1 MSSGIYRL
9 LSFVSANRERYQNR
23 AMGAK
28 TSSHPKD
35 TYEPSILLIV
45 AGGTICMQDSEDGL
59 VTSKLFLDECLS
71 AKPVF
76 NDGTPCPTYQVIDEH
91 GVEREA
97 PTLRLPRDRNGAN
110 VRCTVLEFNPLLDS
124 STAHSPTWNQL
135 AQTVRSNEAN
145 FDAFV
150 ICHGTDTLAYTSA
163 ALSYMLMPNL
173 DKTVVLTG
181 AQRSMFFA
189 DSDGSDNLLGSI
201 VLASHLR
208 IPEVCVY
215 FGHKLLRG
223 TRITKISASSYS
235 GFESPNAGPLATVS
249 ETGIVVHWDN
259 LQHNEPNHAKGTTP
273 NTKPSKAL
281 AELDSA
287 AVVVIKIYPG
297 LTPALLTLILS
308 TTSIRGAV
316 LETLGAGNIPL
327 DLIPA
332 LQSAV
337 QRGVTIVNVTQC
349 LHGSVSSAYEPA
361 RKLVEAGIQLG
372 YDMTTEA
379 AFTKLVYL
387 LAQNKESPK
396 SDEDVRGLVSK
407 NLRGELT
414 PPDLAIEGVGGPLS
428 IAQLPIRY
436 ERTMSAGANGMG
448 HLSVD
453 FGVRQHF

>member
-1 MSSGIYRL
+1 M
-9 LSFVSANRERYQNR
+9 
-23 AMGAK
+23 
-28 TSSHPKD
+28 
-35 TYEPSILLIV
+35 
-45 AGGTICMQDSEDGL
+45 
-59 VTSKLFLDECLS
+59 
-71 AKPVF
+71 
-76 NDGTPCPTYQVIDEH
+76 IDEH

-97 PTLRLPRDRNGAN
+97 PSLRLPRDRNGAN

-135 AQTVRSNEAN
+135 AQTVRINEPH

-163 ALSYMLMPNL
+163 ALSFMLMPTL
-173 DKTVVLTG
+173 EKTVVLTG

-201 VLASHLR
+201 VLASHLK

-259 LQHNEPNHAKGTTP
+259 LQHPDATT
-273 NTKPSKAL
+273 L
-281 AELDSA
+281 AEAKKSQTSSSSLSTSLDSS
-287 AVVVIKIYPG
+287 AVVVLKVYPG
-297 LTPALLTLILS
+297 ITPSLI
-308 TTSIRGAV
+308 TTILHSPTIRGAV
-316 LETLGAGNIPL
+316 LETFGAGNIPL
-327 DLIPA
+327 ALVPA
-332 LQSAV
+332 LSAAV
-337 QRGVTIVNVTQC
+337 ARGVVVVNVTQC
-349 LHGSVSSAYEPA
+349 LHGSVSDAYEPA
-361 RKLVEAGIQLG
+361 RKLVEAGITLG

-379 AFTKLVYL
+379 AYTKLVYL
-387 LAQNKESPK
+387 LAVATTKGKEWRA
-396 SDEDVRGLVSK
+396 EDGKAVAKQMSE

-414 PPDLAIEGVGGPLS
+414 PPQAAGVSGPLS

-436 ERTMSAGANGMG
+436 ERTMPGVGAGAGAG
-448 HLSVD
+448 RHLSVD
-453 FGVRQHF
+453 FGSHQGTGSRL